1 MALGVSET
9 DEASDRTLRWPRIA
23 GSALAVLV
31 LAAAVIPPIRAGLK
45 APGVLAESLDRSWP
59 RPLAPD
65 VERRSAVLGGVA
77 GEVYSPRPGAPPVL
91 LLPGATPAGLGDV
104 RAVRAAT
111 AIARAGRT
119 VFIPELTL
127 YEEDLDP
134 QDIERIVRAG
144 AALADRSHDGR
155 IAVVGFSFGG
165 SMALLAAAEDDLRD
179 RVAVIG
185 TFGAYWDLEGYAQ
198 AAATGVSII
207 DGRRVTW
214 SPHPRAPEI
223 FREQVLRFADE
234 DDRRLL
240 EGVLAGDHD
249 AGALSPDASALHDFV
264 THDDPTRT
272 GELLDALPDQ
282 ARDHLRRLSPSTVA
296 DRITAPVIALHDR
309 DDPAVPYGEALRLA
323 HGLPHARVHTVE
335 LFEHVD
341 LDADRAWHE
350 LLGDLAG
357 TWRLARG
364 ILAAQERLWP
374 R

>member
-1 MALGVSET
+1 MALGVSDT
-9 DEASDRTLRWPRIA
+9 DEDSDRTLRWPRIA
-23 GSALAVLV
+23 GSVLALLV
-31 LAAAVIPPIRAGLK
+31 VAAAVAPPTRAGLK

-65 VERRSAVLGGVA
+65 VERRSAVVGGVEGDLYA
-77 GEVYSPRPGAPPVL
+77 PRGAAPPVL
-91 LLPGATPAGLGDV
+91 LLPGATPAGLDDV
-104 RAVRAAT
+104 RAVRTAT
-111 AIARAGRT
+111 AIARAGRR
-119 VFIPELTL
+119 VFVPELVL
-127 YEEDLDP
+127 YEQDLDP
-134 QDIERIVRAG
+134 QDVERIVRAG
-144 AALADRSHDGR
+144 AALAEQARDGR
-155 IAVVGFSFGG
+155 VALVGFSFGG

-198 AAATGVSII
+198 AAATGVSVVE
-207 DGRRVTW
+207 GRRVAW
-214 SPHPRAPEI
+214 SADPRAPEI
-223 FREQVLRFADE
+223 FREQVLGFAGE
-234 DDRRLL
+234 DDRALL
-240 EGVLAGDHD
+240 EGVLAGDL
-249 AGALSPDASALHDFV
+249 APGELSPEAAVLHDFV
-264 THDDPTRT
+264 THDDPART
-272 GELLDALPDQ
+272 GELFRALP
-282 ARDHLRRLSPSTVA
+282 APVRDHLRQLSPSTVA